1 MATEVFIDANVLIDY
16 LTGREPFAT
25 DARDIIKLSE
35 EAHVKIFTTVS
46 IILICLYFG
55 RKTVGM
61 QKTKIVLQ
69 RMLPLL
75 HILETSKDDINRAL
89 ISSANDYEDAIQYFT
104 ALSDKKIKF
113 FITRNPK
120 DFKNIQNP
128 QLSVL
133 TPRVFLDLHG
143 IASV

>member
-16 LTGREPFAT
+16 LTDREPFAT
-25 DARDIIKLSE
+25 DARDIVKLSE

-55 RKTVGM
+55 RKAVGI

-69 RMLPLL
+69 QLLPLL

-89 ISSANDYEDAIQYFT
+89 ISSANDHEDAIQYFT
-104 ALSDKKIKF
+104 ALSDKRIKF

-120 DFKNIQNP
+120 DFKSIQNP

-133 TPRVFLDLHG
+133 SPHAFLDLLK
-143 IASV
+143 